1 MAEINYYAD
10 IDLNNGQVKNFKVDN
25 STSFPSIAGVGQ
37 LRYDTGNSVLKYHT
51 GGGTWVTIGTSTGGV
66 TTFTNTNGGTF
77 VAYGTANSAASGA
90 INIGDV
96 DLTAGGTPSATTF
109 LRGDN
114 VWATPAGAYTSWT
127 LAGDSG
133 SSQAI
138 ADGNTATFAG
148 GTGISTAASATDTLT
163 ITNSLPFNSIT
174 LAATSGSSSTI
185 SNNGTITIA
194 AGSNISTT
202 GNGSGTV
209 TIAYTGGTG
218 SMSSWTLSGDSGSSQ
233 SITDGN
239 TVDIAGGTGVNTV
252 ASATDTL
259 TVNIDMVGTDNYIE
273 VNSADSIAA
282 GDFLAF
288 SDISDSNTVKKI
300 TYTNLFAGYMQGFF
314 IDADTNG
321 GAVTATNNYMD
332 IAGGTAISTAWTGV
346 GSNPQI
352 QTVTVNHNNFGTAGT
367 YAYPSAIQTNAQGH
381 VISVTAGSAPGTM
394 SSWTLA
400 GDSGSQS
407 ITNGNTATFIGGTGI
422 TTAASATDDLT
433 ITNSLPFNSITLAA
447 SSGSNSTIA
456 NSGTITIAA
465 GSNISTTNNGSG
477 TVTIAYTG
485 GTGTMSSFTLAADS
499 GSSQTISNGNTM
511 TIAGSG
517 SGVNAGID
525 TVASATDTVTVL
537 LDLNELTTATSIS
550 KDADFLVGVDGGTS
564 GNEKI
569 LYKDVHLNDWGDAE
583 ADIDF
588 GGNKLLDVAT
598 GTAGTDGV
606 NLAQVQALV
615 AGTGIFQG
623 GYDAIN
629 NTPALTGASNV
640 AMDTGDFY
648 AVTDSN
654 NTSFLGTVVEVG
666 DLIFANN
673 TIAANSSPSASD
685 YTIVQSGQSIAE
697 AGATDGATT
706 KGITGFDSAN
716 FQVTGNGWTQLKNTG
731 VSAGSYGGATK
742 SLSATVTAKGLLTSL
757 SEQAISIPSSQVQ
770 NFCTDVETCVN
781 SAFFYQVTFGNA
793 SDTDYAISHGFNTKD
808 VMCQIYDVASG
819 DTIYAEVERTSTSVV
834 TVRSNSAPGTNAWR
848 ILVTNVSG

>member
-1 MAEINYYAD
+1 MCIRD
-10 IDLNNGQVKNFKVDN
+10 R
-25 STSFPSIAGVGQ
+25 
-37 LRYDTGNSVLKYHT
+37 LRYDTTNSVLKYHT
-51 GGGTWVTIGTSTGGV
+51 GSGTWVTIGTSTGGV

-77 VAYGTANSAASGA
+77 VAYGTANSGASGA
-90 INIGDV
+90 VNIGDV
-96 DLTAGGTPSATTF
+96 DLTATGSPGATTF

-138 ADGNTATFAG
+138 ADGNTASFVG

-174 LAATSGSSSTI
+174 FAGSSGSSSTI
-185 SNNGTITIA
+185 SNNGTITVI

-202 GNGSGTV
+202 GNGSGGVTV
-209 TIAYTGGTG
+209 AYTGGTG
-218 SMSSWTLSGDSGSSQ
+218 SMSSWTLSGDSGSNQTIS
-233 SITDGN
+233 DGN
-239 TVDIAGGTGVNTV
+239 TVDIAGGTGVSTV

-273 VNSADSIAA
+273 VNSAASIAA

-288 SDISDSNTVKKI
+288 SDINDSNTVKKI

-346 GSNPQI
+346 GSGPQI

-367 YAYPSAIQTNAQGH
+367 YAYPSSVQTNATGH
-381 VISVTAGSAPGTM
+381 VIAITAGSAPGTM

-400 GDSGSQS
+400 GDSGSSQS

-456 NSGTITIAA
+456 NTGTITIAA
-465 GSNISTTNNGSG
+465 GSSISTTNNGSG
-477 TVTIAYTG
+477 QVTIAYTG
-485 GTGTMSSFTLAADS
+485 GTGTMSSFTLAGDS
-499 GSSQTISNGNTM
+499 GPSQTISDGNTL
-511 TIAGSG
+511 TVAGS
-517 SGVNAGID
+517 VGID
-525 TVASATDTVTVL
+525 TIASATDTVEVN
-537 LDLNELTTATSIS
+537 LDLNELTTITSAAATDELIINS
-550 KDADFLVGVDGGTS
+550 S
-564 GNEKI
+564 GNKKI
-569 LYKDVHLNDWGDAE
+569 DIDDIHLNQFGDAE
-583 ADIDF
+583 ATIDM
-588 GGNKLLDVAT
+588 GGFKILDVGT

-623 GYDAIN
+623 GYNAITN
-629 NTPALTGASNV
+629 SPALTGGANV
-640 AMDTGDFY
+640 AMDQGDFY

-666 DLIFANN
+666 DFIFANN
-673 TIAANSSPSASD
+673 NIPAASTPSASD
-685 YTIVQSGQSIAE
+685 YTIVQSGQSIAA
-697 AGATDGATT
+697 AGATDGATV
-706 KGITGFDSAN
+706 KGIAGFDSGN
-716 FQVTGNGWTQLKNTG
+716 FGVTGNGWVTIDDSG
-731 VSAGSYGGATK
+731 VSAGSYG
-742 SLSATVTAKGLLTSL
+742 SASETLTASVDSKGFVTAMADT
-757 SEQAISIPSSQVQ
+757 AISITSGQVQ

-781 SAFFYQVTFGNA
+781 SAFFYQVTFGNTV
-793 SDTDYAISHGFNTKD
+793 DLNYTINHGFLTKD
-808 VMCQIYDVASG
+808 VMCQIYDVSSG
-819 DTIYAEVERTSTSVV
+819 DTIYAEVERTTTSAV
-834 TVRSNSAPGTNAWR
+834 TVKSNSAPGNNAWR
-848 ILVTNVSG
+848 ILVTNVSA